1 MDTRTVCLGILS
13 KGEASGYEI
22 KKHLEEGP
30 FGHFLD
36 ASFGSIYPALARL
49 AGDGLV
55 EMRSERASE
64 GGRPKKLYALTEAGR
79 AALREAVAHFPAPD
93 RFRSEFLFQM
103 ILGDLLSPEE
113 RTRKIDHQIA
123 HLRVKLEQ
131 IETRPD
137 CARHGCQGFVAGL
150 AQAMLGAALGYL
162 ESHRAGD
169 PRSTPQPREA
179 AE

>member
-13 KGEASGYEI
+13 MGEASGYEI

-49 AGDGLV
+49 AREGLV
-55 EMRSERASE
+55 EMRPETTSE
-64 GGRPKKLYALTEAGR
+64 GGRPKKLYAITKIG
-79 AALREAVAHFPAPD
+79 REALAKAIAPFPAPD

-103 ILGDLLSPEE
+103 ILGDLLSPED
-113 RTRKIDHQIA
+113 RTRKIDHQITQ
-123 HLRVKLEQ
+123 LRVKLAQ
-131 IETRPD
+131 IENRPD
-137 CARHGCQGFVAGL
+137 CAHHGCHGFVAGL
-150 AQAMLGAALGYL
+150 AQSMIGAALSYL
-162 ESHRAGD
+162 EAHRDGVGD
-169 PRSTPQPREA
+169 RPAAREA